1 MPPTRMLCFNA
12 TKMLCSSSTRVLC
25 SSSHQCASLTRFLV
39 CSMRDKKLC
48 SHSDR
53 SCANWARASM
63 CSVAPS
69 MAIIVSRSTGVNG
82 CPAPVSADWC
92 HSGSASVPW
101 VHTAASAHVEE
112 AEACKPGPA
121 SNKVTRLGL
130 PGWDGGSRR
139 QGGSV
144 LMIFIGCDEGSLSGR
159 GRFCPDA
166 GRFCA
171 DSARC
176 MLLNG
181 QRSGLSTSTINVAER
196 GAE

>member
-25 SSSHQCASLTRFLV
+25 SSSHQCASLTRLLV

-69 MAIIVSRSTGVNG
+69 MAFIVSKSTGVND

-92 HSGSASVPW
+92 HSGSASVPQEPY
-101 VHTAASAHVEE
+101 AQANCISQESYAQANSRYALEQCLDLSSQMLCSSAY
-112 AEACKPGPA
+112 
-121 SNKVTRLGL
+121 
-130 PGWDGGSRR
+130 GSDTWITLCR
-139 QGGSV
+139 
-144 LMIFIGCDEGSLSGR
+144 D
-159 GRFCPDA
+159 
-166 GRFCA
+166 
-171 DSARC
+171 
-176 MLLNG
+176 
-181 QRSGLSTSTINVAER
+181 AER
-196 GAE
+196 

>member
-69 MAIIVSRSTGVNG
+69 MAFIVSKSTGVND

-92 HSGSASVPW
+92 EEGAHCCVSRVLHSSHPYAQGSYKKGLLASCCLERRNGLGVCDDHQRVQQLGA
-101 VHTAASAHVEE
+101 VHVVTAKS
-112 AEACKPGPA
+112 
-121 SNKVTRLGL
+121 
-130 PGWDGGSRR
+130 
-139 QGGSV
+139 
-144 LMIFIGCDEGSLSGR
+144 
-159 GRFCPDA
+159 
-166 GRFCA
+166 
-171 DSARC
+171 
-176 MLLNG
+176 
-181 QRSGLSTSTINVAER
+181 
-196 GAE
+196 